1 MVKICDKNFVEK
13 YSQKTYTNINI
24 TNIKLEVVHPLEY
37 WDKPRTE
44 EEGPVCECVGENTN
58 KALFKYFMK
67 LLKQGIELPIYLNGK
82 NEVMDGWHRFH
93 AYYYSGMTCIPF
105 YRNKLIRNH
114 GFCWKKGLEGKR
126 RLRTKTW

>member
-1 MVKICDKNFVEK
+1 MVTYKVTLLSEEHDINSTIDCNDDVFV
-13 YSQKTYTNINI
+13 
-24 TNIKLEVVHPLEY
+24 L
-37 WDKPRTE
+37 DAAE
-44 EEGPVCECVGENTN
+44 E
-58 KALFKYFMK
+58 
-67 LLKQGIELPIYLNGK
+67 QGIELPIYLNGK

>member
-1 MVKICDKNFVEK
+1 MSEREFFEALFPPPYEFV
-13 YSQKTYTNINI
+13 NINTI
-24 TNIKLEVVHPLEY
+24 DIDIPHTLDY
-37 WDKPRTE
+37 WDKPRTK

-58 KALFKYFMK
+58 KALFLYFQK
-67 LLKQGIELPIYLNGK
+67 LIKQDIKLPIYINK
-82 NEVMDGWHRFH
+82 ENKIMDGWHRFH
-93 AYYYSGMTCIPF
+93 AYYYLNHDTIPI